1 MCNELL
7 KKAVRFHFYDICGR
21 NIYTTL
27 QFPAPRITI
36 YVQLVL
42 KRTKQPEIIRCLV
55 ILPARIFLLRI
66 TPNSFL
72 ISSNY
77 MHSKG
82 TWRDALSRMAC
93 TLAVR
98 TACLFHKSLYL
109 LRIEFCQSAFG
120 CLAISAR
127 QIAAGFVHS
136 LHDQVEGDFTS
147 TGKEIR

>member
-27 QFPAPRITI
+27 QFPVPRITI
-36 YVQLVL
+36 CVQLVP
-42 KRTKQPEIIRCLV
+42 KRMKQPRIIRCLV
-55 ILPARIFLLRI
+55 ILARRIFLLRI
-66 TPNSFL
+66 APNSFL
-72 ISSNY
+72 ILSNY

-109 LRIEFCQSAFG
+109 LRIEFRQAAFG
-120 CLAISAR
+120 CLPT
-127 QIAAGFVHS
+127 S
-136 LHDQVEGDFTS
+136 LPQTA
-147 TGKEIR
+147 

>member
-7 KKAVRFHFYDICGR
+7 KKAVRFHFYGICGK

-55 ILPARIFLLRI
+55 ILARSNFPFAYNARFIPDPIELYAFKRDLGIR
-66 TPNSFL
+66 SF
-72 ISSNY
+72 Y
-77 MHSKG
+77 
-82 TWRDALSRMAC
+82 AC
-93 TLAVR
+93 R
-98 TACLFHKSLYL
+98 QEKHIFHKSLHI

-127 QIAAGFVHS
+127 QIAAGFVHG
-136 LHDQVEGDFTS
+136 LHD
-147 TGKEIR
+147 